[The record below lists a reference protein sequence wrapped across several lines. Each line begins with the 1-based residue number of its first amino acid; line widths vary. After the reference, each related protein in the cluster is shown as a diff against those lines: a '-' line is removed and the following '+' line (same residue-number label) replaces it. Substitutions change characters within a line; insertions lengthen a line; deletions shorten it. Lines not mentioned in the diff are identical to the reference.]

1 MSREII
7 SCFINNDQY
16 IADVERTYLYLSNYE
31 NEMKVSWFD
40 IKDIYVKSRKLIIKQ
55 NTFPWIITI
64 EGDNT
69 VCLYKKINGS
79 INQLRT
85 DIRIGSLII
94 DNKEQV
100 SSDWECSICL
110 ENHQQEDL
118 IKLLCCNSIYH
129 KNCINNYWKTN
140 NTNSK
145 CPLCRSSKCPF
156 CLDKGT
162 CV

>member
-1 MSREII
+1 MK
-7 SCFINNDQY
+7 
-16 IADVERTYLYLSNYE
+16 RTYLYLSNFD

-40 IKDIYVKSRKLIIKQ
+40 IKVVYVKTRKLIIKQ
-55 NTFPWIITI
+55 NTMPLIITI

-69 VCLYKKINGS
+69 FCLYKKINGVM
-79 INQLRT
+79 NQLRT
-85 DIRIGSLII
+85 DMRIGGLII
-94 DNKEQV
+94 DNKELV

-118 IKLLCCNSIYH
+118 IKLLCCNGIYH

-140 NTNSK
+140 NNNSK